1 MKYPGGLALNDLCS
15 WLSMQPATFQ
25 SSRVLLLFQEWHR
38 FKMWQ
43 AQCAQLL
50 LVNFGCDEQWL
61 SSAYL
66 WPQRCVRKQCHS
78 VPLCHSWYLLVGGL
92 EHEFYFPI
100 YWVANHPN
108 WLIFFRGVA
117 QPPTSINTS
126 TVRRFSQ
133 NILLCISWTVRVREL
148 KVKNDRVASLLNP
161 KRCWL
166 LTVPWSIWGFPYP
179 WGYPTTAGL

>member
-1 MKYPGGLALNDLCS
+1 MSTGKCSAIICHFHLRRSHPFFWILGRWLSRLMKYPGGLALNDLCS

-117 QPPTSINTS
+117 QPPTSIQS
-126 TVRRFSQ
+126 PWCR
-133 NILLCISWTVRVREL
+133 L
-148 KVKNDRVASLLNP
+148 
-161 KRCWL
+161 
-166 LTVPWSIWGFPYP
+166 VPHHGSHV
-179 WGYPTTAGL
+179 TN